1 MRIALVGAGRI
12 GAFHAEVLARHA
24 DVDTL
29 LITDADRPRASELAD
44 KLNATFAPDLAAAV
58 EAGLDAVVIA
68 AATTAHA
75 GLVHQVADAGLP
87 IFCEKPIALDL
98 AATRSVLAHVQAAG
112 VPLQVGFQRR
122 FDPGHRAA
130 RAVLA
135 EGSLGRVHTLR
146 AVTSDPE
153 PPRPDYIAH
162 AGGQFR
168 DLHIHDFDAI
178 RFVTGR
184 EIDTIYAIGTNIG
197 ADFFAAAG
205 DVDTTAAV
213 LGLDD
218 GSVAVVSGTRYNG
231 AGYDVRL
238 ELSGTGGSLVIGL
251 DERTPLRSA
260 EPDVEWPA
268 GPAYTGFFDRFEAA
282 YQAELAAFLDYARGR
297 IECPCSGA
305 DALAALQVSEA
316 AERSRAER
324 RPVRLAE
331 LE

>member
-24 DVDTL
+24 DVDAL
-29 LITDADRPRASELAD
+29 LITDADRARAGELAD
-44 KLNATFAPDLAAAV
+44 KLGAGHAPDLAAAI
-58 EAGLDAVVIA
+58 EAGVDAVVIA

-75 GLVHQVADAGLP
+75 ELVHQIADAGLP
-87 IFCEKPIALDL
+87 IFCEKPIALDV
-98 AATRSVLAHVQAAG
+98 AATRSVLTHVAAAG
-112 VPLQVGFQRR
+112 VPFQVGFQRR
-122 FDPGHRAA
+122 FDPGYRTARDA
-130 RAVLA
+130 RAD
-135 EGSLGRVHTLR
+135 GSLGRVHTLR

-184 EIDTIYAIGTNIG
+184 EIDTVYAVGSNLG
-197 ADFFAAAG
+197 AEFFTAAG

-213 LGLDD
+213 LDLDD
-218 GSVAVVSGTRYNG
+218 GSVAVVTGTRYNG

-238 ELSGTGGSLVIGL
+238 ELSGTDGSLVVGL
-251 DERTPLRSA
+251 DERSPLRSA
-260 EPDVEWPA
+260 ERDIRWPA
-268 GPAYTGFFDRFEAA
+268 GPAYTGFLDRFEAA
-282 YQAELAAFLDYARGR
+282 YRAELAAFLDYARGR

-316 AERSRAER
+316 AERSRSR
-324 RPVRLAE
+324 HRPVRVAE

>member
-1 MRIALVGAGRI
+1 MRVALVGAGRI

-24 DVDTL
+24 DVDAL
-29 LITDADRPRASELAD
+29 LITDADRARANELAD
-44 KLNATFAPDLAAAV
+44 ELSATFAPDLAAAIEAGV
-58 EAGLDAVVIA
+58 EAVII
-68 AATTAHA
+68 ATATIAHA
-75 GLVHQVADAGLP
+75 RLVHQVADAGLP

-98 AATRSVLAHVQAAG
+98 TATRSVLAHVAAAG
-112 VPLQVGFQRR
+112 VPFQVGFQRR

-130 RAVLA
+130 RDVLA
-135 EGSLGRVHTLR
+135 DGSLGRVHTLR

-153 PPRPDYIAH
+153 PPRADYIAH

-184 EIDTIYAIGTNIG
+184 EIDTIYAIGANIG
-197 ADFFAAAG
+197 ADFFAAVA

-218 GSVAVVSGTRYNG
+218 GSLAVVTGTRYNG

-238 ELSGTGGSLVIGL
+238 ELSGTDGSLVVGL
-251 DERTPLRSA
+251 DGRSPLRSA
-260 EPDVEWPA
+260 ERNIGWPA
-268 GPAYTGFFDRFEAA
+268 GPAYTGFLDRFEAA
-282 YQAELAAFLDYARGR
+282 YEAELSAFLDYARGR

-324 RPVRLAE
+324 RPVRMAE

>member
-24 DVDTL
+24 DVDAL
-29 LITDADRPRASELAD
+29 LITDADQARANELAD
-44 KLNATFAPDLAAAV
+44 KLSATFAPDLSVAI
-58 EAGLDAVVIA
+58 EAGVDAVVIA

-75 GLVHQVADAGLP
+75 DLVHQVADAGLP

-98 AATRSVLAHVQAAG
+98 AATRSVLAHVTAAG
-112 VPLQVGFQRR
+112 VPFQVGFQRR
-122 FDPGHRAA
+122 FDPGHRIA
-130 RAVLA
+130 RDVLA
-135 EGSLGRVHTLR
+135 DGGLGRVHTLR
-146 AVTSDPE
+146 AVTSDPA
-153 PPRPDYIAH
+153 PPRADYIAH

-184 EIDTIYAIGTNIG
+184 EIDTVYAIGTNIG
-197 ADFFAAAG
+197 AEFFAAAG

-218 GSVAVVSGTRYNG
+218 GALAVVSGTRYNG

-238 ELSGTGGSLVIGL
+238 ELSGTDASLVVGL
-251 DERTPLRSA
+251 DERSPLRSA
-260 EPDVEWPA
+260 ERDIGWPV
-268 GPAYTGFFDRFEAA
+268 GPAYSGFLDRFDAA
-282 YQAELAAFLDYARGR
+282 YQAELAAFLDYARDR
-297 IECPCSGA
+297 IDCPCSGA

-316 AERSRAER
+316 AEWSRAER
-324 RPVRLAE
+324 RPVRVAE